1 MAYPMNTNTNLAYD
15 LSMFDTAER
24 ERREK
29 QRRADEEA
37 RKIRLAPLNS
47 VSRSGS
53 RTKIVAMALMI
64 FAALFAVNYYNTK
77 RDDVVRMVAE
87 QEELLAAAK
96 DDNSLLQSKLDSMAN
111 IGYIEKYATEQLG
124 MSKVAASQKKYISVN
139 TEDLIEV
146 TGDDDGGF
154 FGSLKREFSAFLE
167 YIGF

>member
-1 MAYPMNTNTNLAYD
+1 MTYPMSDNTNLAYD
-15 LSMFDTAER
+15 LSKFDTSDR

-37 RKIRLAPLNS
+37 RKIRMAPANS

-53 RTKIVAMALMI
+53 RIKIMFAALMI
-64 FAALFAVNYYNTK
+64 FAALFAVNYYKTK
-77 RDDVVRMVAE
+77 LDDVTRKVTE
-87 QEELLAAAK
+87 QEELLSAAK
-96 DDNSLLQSKLDSMAN
+96 DDNALLQSRLDSKAN
-111 IGYIEKYATEQLG
+111 IGYIEKYATESLG

-146 TGDDDGGF
+146 TGDDSDGLLGTT
-154 FGSLKREFSAFLE
+154 KRWFSAFLE

>member
-1 MAYPMNTNTNLAYD
+1 MTYPVNDNTNLAYD

-24 ERREK
+24 DRREK
-29 QRRADEEA
+29 QRRADAEA
-37 RKIRLAPLNS
+37 RKIRLAPLHS

-53 RTKIVAMALMI
+53 RIKIVMAMLMI

-77 RDDVVRMVAE
+77 RDDVARMVSE
-87 QEELLAAAK
+87 QEALLNAAR
-96 DDNSLLQSKLDSMAN
+96 DDNNLLQSRLDSKVN

-139 TEDLIEV
+139 EELIEV
-146 TGDDDGGF
+146 AGDDTEGL
-154 FGSLKREFSAFLE
+154 FGSFKRGFSAFLE

>member
-1 MAYPMNTNTNLAYD
+1 MAYPTGDNTNLAYD
-15 LSMFDTAER
+15 LSRFDTSDR

-37 RKIRLAPLNS
+37 RKIRMAPANS

-53 RTKIVAMALMI
+53 RIKLVFASLMI
-64 FAALFAVNYYNTK
+64 FAALFAVNYYKTK
-77 RDDVVRMVAE
+77 LDDITRQVTE
-87 QEELLAAAK
+87 QEEQLTAAR
-96 DDNSLLQSKLDSMAN
+96 DDNALLQSKLDSMAN
-111 IGYIEKYATEQLG
+111 IGYIEKYATETLG

-146 TGDDDGGF
+146 SGDDSDGL
-154 FGSLKREFSAFLE
+154 FGTVSRWVSAFLE

>member
-1 MAYPMNTNTNLAYD
+1 MAYPMNDNTNLAYD

-53 RTKIVAMALMI
+53 RIKIVMAALMI

-77 RDDVVRMVAE
+77 RDDVARMVAE
-87 QEELLAAAK
+87 QEELLTAAK
-96 DDNSLLQSKLDSMAN
+96 DDNNLLQSKLDTKAN

-154 FGSLKREFSAFLE
+154 LNSVKKGFSAFLE